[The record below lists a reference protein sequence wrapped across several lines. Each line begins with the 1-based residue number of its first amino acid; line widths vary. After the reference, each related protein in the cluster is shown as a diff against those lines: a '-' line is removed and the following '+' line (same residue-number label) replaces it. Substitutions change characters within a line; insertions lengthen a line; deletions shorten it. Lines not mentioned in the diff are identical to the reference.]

1 MANALTGKV
10 AVITG
15 GATGIGKAVATRL
28 AAGGVKVLIAG
39 RDHVRGKTS
48 AYDLAKQGYEVKFLR
63 TDVRIENA
71 ISGLFDQ
78 AIDLYGGL
86 DYLFNNA
93 GIEGVLGPISE
104 NSEEVVDDVL
114 SINIKGV
121 FLCMKQVI
129 PFFTRQGGGVIVNT
143 SSFVGTVLP
152 FPDAVLLG
160 ATQAGVISMTQSVAA
175 GFASENIRVCA
186 VCPWLTDTPMVD
198 RLTHHQ
204 AEAKS
209 RLAGMNPSGR
219 AATPRGRCQCGS
231 GHVRRRP
238 ELPVGRRRPG
248 RPRRRHP
255 EDPADVG
262 VIRSGILAWR
272 QNVPFRGQSPE
283 HVLSFLV
290 MSFSR
295 GTGPARRDPWSANRH
310 VPPACLGAGCRTGPS
325 TPM

>member
-1 MANALTGKV
+1 MQ
-10 AVITG
+10 
-15 GATGIGKAVATRL
+15 
-28 AAGGVKVLIAG
+28 
-39 RDHVRGKTS
+39 
-48 AYDLAKQGYEVKFLR
+48 QGYEVSFLK

-78 AIDLYGGL
+78 AIELYGGL

-104 NSEEVVDDVL
+104 TSEEIIDDVL

-121 FLCMKQVI
+121 FLCMKQVL
-129 PFFTRQGGGVIVNT
+129 PYFTKQGGGIIVNT

-175 GFASENIRVCA
+175 GFASKNIRVFA

-209 RLAGMNPSGR
+209 RLAGMNPSGQ
-219 AATPRGRCQCGS
+219 AATPEDVANVVLAMFAGDPSFQSGDAVLVDHGGATQKIRPMSALTICPVPRAGRSWTVCSESFRWPDRAG
-231 GHVRRRP
+231 GRP
-238 ELPVGRRRPG
+238 RPG
-248 RPRRRHP
+248 RFRHRAGSVSP
-255 EDPADVG
+255 VSVPALARDSPIG
-262 VIRSGILAWR
+262 V
-272 QNVPFRGQSPE
+272 
-283 HVLSFLV
+283 
-290 MSFSR
+290 
-295 GTGPARRDPWSANRH
+295 T
-310 VPPACLGAGCRTGPS
+310 
-325 TPM
+325 

>member
-1 MANALTGKV
+1 MNASLHSVSSMKCRGDSDWHVTNTEEALMADALTGKV

-28 AAGGVKVLIAG
+28 AAAGAKVLIAG
-39 RDHVRGKTS
+39 RNHVRGKTS
-48 AYDLAKQGYEVKFLR
+48 AYDLAKHGYQVKFLR

-78 AIDLYGGL
+78 AIELYGGL

-104 NSEEVVDDVL
+104 SSEEIVDDVL
-114 SINIKGV
+114 SINVKGV
-121 FLCMKQVI
+121 FLCMKHVL
-129 PFFTRQGGGVIVNT
+129 PLFTKQGGGIIVNT

-175 GFASENIRVCA
+175 GFASENIRVFA

-198 RLTHHQ
+198 RLTQHQ

-219 AATPRGRCQCGS
+219 AATPEDVANVVLAMFAGDPSFHS
-231 GHVRRRP
+231 GDAVLVDHGGATQKIRP
-238 ELPVGRRRPG
+238 
-248 RPRRRHP
+248 
-255 EDPADVG
+255 
-262 VIRSGILAWR
+262 
-272 QNVPFRGQSPE
+272 
-283 HVLSFLV
+283 
-290 MSFSR
+290 MS
-295 GTGPARRDPWSANRH
+295 
-310 VPPACLGAGCRTGPS
+310 V
-325 TPM
+325 

>member
-1 MANALTGKV
+1 MADALTGKV

-28 AAGGVKVLIAG
+28 AAAGVKVLIAG

-48 AYDLAKQGYEVKFLR
+48 AYDLEKQGYAVKFLR

-78 AIDLYGGL
+78 AFDLYGGL
-86 DYLFNNA
+86 DFLFNNA

-104 NSEEVVDDVL
+104 NSEEIVEDVL

-121 FLCMKQVI
+121 FLCMKQVL
-129 PFFTRQGGGVIVNT
+129 PLFVKQGGGIIINT

-175 GFASENIRVCA
+175 GFASENVRVFA

-204 AEAKS
+204 AAAKS

-219 AATPRGRCQCGS
+219 AATPEDVANVVLAMFAGDPSFHS
-231 GHVRRRP
+231 GDAVLVDHGGATSKIRP
-238 ELPVGRRRPG
+238 
-248 RPRRRHP
+248 
-255 EDPADVG
+255 
-262 VIRSGILAWR
+262 
-272 QNVPFRGQSPE
+272 
-283 HVLSFLV
+283 
-290 MSFSR
+290 MS
-295 GTGPARRDPWSANRH
+295 
-310 VPPACLGAGCRTGPS
+310 V
-325 TPM
+325 